1 MLQPQVLFE
10 DLGIKYLGP
19 VDGHDEQLV
28 EHALRSARGYG
39 GPVIVHVITRKGFGY
54 PPAEADDEDCLHSPA
69 AFDPATGRPTAV
81 SKRGW
86 TDAFSEE
93 LVAIGAARPD
103 VVAITAAMLY
113 PTGLAAFA
121 RAYPDRCFDVGI
133 AEQHAVTSA
142 AGFALGGL
150 HPVVAIYAT
159 FLNRAFD
166 QVLLDVALHRLP
178 VTFVLDRAGVTG
190 ADGPSHNGMWD
201 GSILQVVP
209 GLKIAAPRD
218 ATRLAEL
225 LREAVDTHDGP
236 TVLRFPKGAA
246 GPDVPAVAA
255 LGRMD
260 VLYRPGG
267 TGGTGETDGLAGPA
281 GHDVLLLGAGPDGR
295 GLRGGRGQ
303 AGRPG
308 HRRDGR
314 RPALAEAAGRGA
326 GRGGG
331 GPPAGRDRRG
341 QRPGR
346 GIRRRGLPAAAR
358 CGGGYPGAHVRPA
371 AGVLGAWE
379 AGRDLGR
386 RRAGAAAP
394 RPRDHRGGGPADA
407 RARTPNP
414 VINIRSPLAM
424 ADLNVAVVGSG
435 PSGLY
440 AADALVKQAAKLDPP
455 VAVQV
460 DVIDRLP
467 TPYGLVRYGVAPDH
481 PSIKSIAE
489 VLRKVLEHPQVR
501 FLGGV
506 HLGDHVT
513 REDLL
518 ASYDAVIY
526 ATGAMR
532 DRRMGIEGEDLSG
545 SHAAT
550 QFVNWYSGHPDMDPG
565 AFKLDAESVAVIGV
579 GNVAV
584 DVARILIRDPEELA
598 RTDISQPVLDALLAS
613 NVREV
618 HVIGRRGP
626 AQAKFTTK
634 ELRELGELAGVDIAV
649 PGPEADLATFDG
661 CGEGGKLAES
671 DRRVR
676 GNLAV
681 IDDWAARCPDW
692 SARQINDR
700 WLNVR
705 FWLRPVRIE
714 GDGRV
719 SGLIV
724 ERTRLDENGKLTGT
738 GEYER
743 MDVQMVLR
751 SVGYQSVP
759 LPGVPFD
766 ERTYT
771 VPNEAG
777 RVTGP
782 DGAPLPREYVVGW
795 LKRGPTGVIGT
806 NKSDAADT
814 VKSLLADCAPG
825 QSPDGNGH
833 VPPEP
838 EHLAGVLSARGV
850 LPVSY
855 DDWLRVE
862 QAEMELATAL
872 GRGARVKLASR
883 EEIEAACRPP
893 RG

>member
-1 MLQPQVLFE
+1 
-10 DLGIKYLGP
+10 
-19 VDGHDEQLV
+19 
-28 EHALRSARGYG
+28 
-39 GPVIVHVITRKGFGY
+39 
-54 PPAEADDEDCLHSPA
+54 
-69 AFDPATGRPTAV
+69 
-81 SKRGW
+81 
-86 TDAFSEE
+86 
-93 LVAIGAARPD
+93 
-103 VVAITAAMLY
+103 
-113 PTGLAAFA
+113 
-121 RAYPDRCFDVGI
+121 
-133 AEQHAVTSA
+133 
-142 AGFALGGL
+142 
-150 HPVVAIYAT
+150 
-159 FLNRAFD
+159 
-166 QVLLDVALHRLP
+166 
-178 VTFVLDRAGVTG
+178 
-190 ADGPSHNGMWD
+190 
-201 GSILQVVP
+201 
-209 GLKIAAPRD
+209 
-218 ATRLAEL
+218 
-225 LREAVDTHDGP
+225 
-236 TVLRFPKGAA
+236 
-246 GPDVPAVAA
+246 
-255 LGRMD
+255 
-260 VLYRPGG
+260 
-267 TGGTGETDGLAGPA
+267 
-281 GHDVLLLGAGPDGR
+281 
-295 GLRGGRGQ
+295 
-303 AGRPG
+303 
-308 HRRDGR
+308 
-314 RPALAEAAGRGA
+314 
-326 GRGGG
+326 
-331 GPPAGRDRRG
+331 
-341 QRPGR
+341 
-346 GIRRRGLPAAAR
+346 
-358 CGGGYPGAHVRPA
+358 
-371 AGVLGAWE
+371 
-379 AGRDLGR
+379 
-386 RRAGAAAP
+386 
-394 RPRDHRGGGPADA
+394 
-407 RARTPNP
+407 
-414 VINIRSPLAM
+414 M

-440 AADALVKQAAKLDPP
+440 AADALVKQAAKLEPP
-455 VAVQV
+455 VTVQV

-532 DRRMGIEGEDLSG
+532 DRRMGIEGEDLHG

-565 AFKLDAESVAVIGV
+565 AFKLEAESVAVIGV

-584 DVARILIRDPEELA
+584 DVARILVRDPAELA
-598 RTDISQPVLDALLAS
+598 RTDISQPVLGALLAS

-634 ELRELGELAGVDIAV
+634 ELRELGELTGVDIAV
-649 PGPEADLATFDG
+649 PGPEADLATFDD
-661 CGEGGKLAES
+661 CGEGGKLRES

-676 GNLAV
+676 GNLTV

-692 SARQINDR
+692 SVRKIDDR

-705 FWLRPVRIE
+705 FWLRPVKIE
-714 GDGRV
+714 GNGRV
-719 SGLIV
+719 SGLV
-724 ERTRLDENGKLTGT
+724 AERTRLDENGKLTGT

-766 ERTYT
+766 ERSYT

-782 DGAPLPREYVVGW
+782 DGGPLPREYVVGW

-825 QSPDGNGH
+825 QSPDGNGSTQIA
-833 VPPEP
+833 P
-838 EHLAGVLSARGV
+838 EHVAGVLAARGV

-862 QAEMELATAL
+862 RAEMELATAL

-883 EEIEAACRPP
+883 EEIEAACRPAH
-893 RG
+893 G